1 MNRLGV
7 ASRRGRP
14 RMYATNDGRPWILI
28 AVLILGGWLFGG
40 PEAIAQ
46 TCEDDNPWQAAALI
60 DQIRT
65 SCERNIMPY
74 GADIYGLA
82 SVADKEA
89 IPALL
94 KLAAWPTDKGP
105 GAGCQGWVI
114 AARAAL
120 AKLGDEDYRAGLDLS
135 FLSFVGDDRALAALI
150 EFLIAHAKNPAMLQD
165 FGDYEVDQRDG
176 ILNDIDTIRRRRLA
190 PDLPVAD
197 YSDAGI
203 AQWKAYLEKHRG
215 QQLTFPAYP
224 NVDDPYLRC
233 LARRVDWG
241 YPDAILAIAAK
252 GGDAARR
259 ALQQLP
265 TLETPVAMGFARSSA
280 FSMHW
285 TDIQGNLQVAL
296 AQLGDDEMFG
306 QIIAGLNGATAYE
319 SVRKLEFIGGKR
331 AADALVKALDF
342 PEEAVQKARAQGCAS
357 GPAYCHARW
366 RDWYKPIWTTTAY
379 SPQVDRESCLTE
391 TFHECLLYALGK
403 MVKDPP
409 VPPGADATPQNI
421 AKWKEW
427 WAKNGDRAELV
438 VKPTQ
443 KFE

>member
-1 MNRLGV
+1 MNRLGI
-7 ASRRGRP
+7 ADRRGRP
-14 RMYATNDGRPWILI
+14 GTYVRNDDPWILI
-28 AVLILGGWLFGG
+28 AVLILGGCLFSA
-40 PEAIAQ
+40 PQAIAQ

-65 SCERNIMPY
+65 SCERNTVPY

-89 IPALL
+89 IPALR
-94 KLAAWPTDKGP
+94 KLAAWPTDKAP

-114 AARAAL
+114 ASRAAL

-135 FLSFVGDDRALAALI
+135 FLSFVGDDRSLAALI
-150 EFLIAHAKNPAMLQD
+150 EFLIAHANDPAMLQD

-176 ILNDIDTIRRRRLA
+176 ILKDIDTIRRRRRA

-203 AQWKAYLEKHRG
+203 AQWKAYLEKHKG

-259 ALQQLP
+259 AVQQFP
-265 TLETPVAMGFARSSA
+265 TLETPVAMGFATHTA
-280 FSMHW
+280 FSTHW

-306 QIIAGLNGATAYE
+306 QIVAGLNGATAYE

-331 AADALVKALDF
+331 AVGALVKALDF
-342 PEEAVQKARAQGCAS
+342 PEEVVQKARTQGCAN
-357 GPAYCHARW
+357 GPAYCHAPW
-366 RDWYKPIWTTTAY
+366 RDFYKPIWTTTAY

-409 VPPGADATPQNI
+409 VAPGADATPQNM

>member
-1 MNRLGV
+1 MNHLRFTDRCGRQGTS
-7 ASRRGRP
+7 ASRNGRSW
-14 RMYATNDGRPWILI
+14 MLI
-28 AVLILGGWLFGG
+28 AVFMLAGRLFI
-40 PEAIAQ
+40 ASDVTAQ

-65 SCERNIMPY
+65 SCERNNVPY
-74 GADIYGLA
+74 GTDIYGLA
-82 SVADKEA
+82 SVADREA
-89 IPALL
+89 IPALR
-94 KLAAWPTDKGP
+94 KLAAWPTDKAP
-105 GAGCQGWVI
+105 GAVCQGWVM

-150 EFLIAHAKNPAMLQD
+150 DFLIAHAKDPAMLQD
-165 FGDYEVDQRDG
+165 FGDYQVDRRDG
-176 ILNDIDTIRRRRLA
+176 ILKDIDTIRRRRRA
-190 PDLPVAD
+190 PDLPAAD

-203 AQWKAYLEKHRG
+203 LQWKAYLEKRKG

-259 ALQQLP
+259 TLQQLP
-265 TLETPVAMGFARSSA
+265 TLKTPVAMGFAQNSA
-280 FSMHW
+280 FSTHW

-296 AQLGDDEMFG
+296 AQLGDDEMFD
-306 QIIAGLNGATAYE
+306 QIVAELNGATAYE
-319 SVRKLEFIGGKR
+319 SVRKLEFIGGRR
-331 AADALVKALDF
+331 AADALVKALDI
-342 PEEAVQKARAQGCAS
+342 PEEVVQKARAQGCAS
-357 GPAYCHARW
+357 GPAYCHAPW

-409 VPPGADATPQNI
+409 VAPGADATPQNI

-427 WAKNGDRAELV
+427 WAKNRDRAELV